1 MTQHALKT
9 LRFVRLAL
17 MAGVGFPLILASNA
31 FAQLPVP
38 AVPAE
43 PGAPPPS
50 TAEVERVVVTGSN
63 IPTAEETGPN
73 PVDTYRPQDI
83 EKLGIRSAT
92 DLQEFIPQAA
102 GGSVNLNI
110 GNGGDGTIQFNLR
123 GILPKE
129 TLVLIDGKR
138 VAYGSLGAAAGSGGP
153 DINLIPFSMVDHIDI
168 LKDGASAVYGSDAIS
183 GVVNFFLIHKF
194 RGLEIGATY
203 GNTNL
208 GASNEMGEWEAW
220 IKAGTGDDKTDIVVI
235 ADFWERL
242 GGVFSRDRD
251 ISSNGFQIPFGGFDN
266 RSGNFPGRVQSARL
280 LPSLFFG
287 PGGNP
292 IPGVNTPL
300 PHSAPNRKTS
310 PFYKNPYAIN
320 PNAYPG
326 APGIIGPNSFAGVN
340 GAPQFG
346 TDYKGGGDYFFFN
359 FAAFTPALPPGD
371 RQVYYGSF
379 TRDICDKYLT
389 VFGDFKYARS
399 YFDASLAAV
408 PFTPDPFHNG
418 TTGTFF
424 SPQGISVPI
433 TNPFNPFTVADA
445 VIPNFFPDGSGLP
458 VTTGVRYRG
467 ISDTGPRHEKFT
479 YWDQL
484 FDVGLRGELGLI
496 GDYFKTWNWEAGFRY
511 SRNEGQDLSVGEV
524 SQPGLRAALL
534 DTNPATA
541 FDPFLNIRG
550 QNTPAARS
558 AVYVTL
564 HNSGEYE
571 LPIYYATFNGDLFN
585 LPAGPVSFAI
595 GGEYDAPRFSRDRDA
610 LNTTFNT
617 IGSTDG
623 QSFRVNRD
631 IWGVYEEV
639 RVPFTSPTWNFPGFY
654 SFEVDFA
661 EREEWYS
668 NNTSAV
674 LPSGLFA
681 ATPAEHTR
689 YNAQK
694 PKVSVR
700 WQPIDPKY
708 IGALTLRGS
717 YTEAFHAPTLSELTP
732 ASSQNFPVVADPFSS
747 QTEPQVEERI
757 LGNPTLHPEV
767 AYEWTY
773 GAVYS
778 PKWIKGLTLSA
789 DWWHI
794 DMRDIVATLGAST
807 IINLLHPPTNGAST
821 VITPFGSVFRSA
833 GSNPDTEPGP
843 VDLVIDP
850 NQNLSGVVFEGLDYE
865 AIYIL
870 DSSIFGHGDFGRL
883 TTTVN
888 GTWLSRARLQV
899 AAGTKPFGIA
909 GQFVSTSFPLTSSL
923 PWNRANF
930 SMFYDGPADTW
941 MQGLD
946 VGAVVHWTGQY
957 EDDNQALTGS
967 PKPNMPRTG
976 GPGQSG
982 GFFGPTTGTAAQF
995 PWRAR
1000 KVDAWTTLDLILNYT
1015 FNLPPPAPAEVPGFA
1030 KDGGKN
1036 VVSKD
1041 GKEKNVVPVS
1051 TAEYGCSNWKWW
1063 LNNTTVTL
1071 GMQNVFDQDP
1081 PFVAGSFENGYD
1093 ESLATIKGRFWYV
1106 GLKKRF

>member
-1 MTQHALKT
+1 MTQNALKT
-9 LRFVRLAL
+9 FRFLRLAL

-31 FAQLPVP
+31 FAQLPAP

-43 PGAPPPS
+43 PAAPPPS

-92 DLQEFIPQAA
+92 DLQQFIPQQA
-102 GGSVNLNI
+102 GGTVNLNI

-123 GILPKE
+123 GLLPKE
-129 TLVLIDGKR
+129 TLILIDGKR
-138 VAYGSLGAAAGSGGP
+138 VAYGSLGVAGFSGGP
-153 DINLIPFSMVDHIDI
+153 DINLIPFSMIDHVDI
-168 LKDGASAVYGSDAIS
+168 LKDGASAVYGSDAIA
-183 GVVNFFLIHKF
+183 GVVNFFLVHKF
-194 RGLEIGATY
+194 RGLEIGGTY
-203 GNTNL
+203 GNTNM

-235 ADFWERL
+235 ADFWQRL

-251 ISSNGFQIPFGGFDN
+251 ISSNGNFDPFGGFDA
-266 RSGNFPGRVQSARL
+266 RSGNFPGRLGSSRL
-280 LPSLFFG
+280 VPSIFFSSF
-287 PGGNP
+287 
-292 IPGVNTPL
+292 TPT
-300 PHSAPNRKTS
+300 PHSAPNRANS
-310 PFYKNPYAIN
+310 PFYVSPAVFGIRFKLDNLGNLKPSDGNYS
-320 PNAYPG
+320 AY
-326 APGIIGPNSFAGVN
+326 
-340 GAPQFG
+340 
-346 TDYKGGGDYFFFN
+346 N
-359 FAAFTPALPPGD
+359 FASVTPALPPGD

-389 VFGDFKYARS
+389 IFGDFKYARS
-399 YFDASLAAV
+399 YFDSSLAAV
-408 PFTPDPFHNG
+408 PFTPDPFHIPG
-418 TTGTFF
+418 TEFATVGP
-424 SPQGISVPI
+424 SGPNGISVPI
-433 TNPFNPFTVADA
+433 ANPFNPFTVGDVTLNINGA
-445 VIPNFFPDGSGLP
+445 P
-458 VTTGVRYRG
+458 VPLTTGVRFRG
-467 ISDTGPRHEKFT
+467 INDTGTRSEKFT

-484 FDVGLRGELGLI
+484 FDVGLRGEMGEFA
-496 GDYFKTWNWEAGFRY
+496 DYLKTWNWELGFRY
-511 SRNEGQDLSVGEV
+511 SRNEGQDLSIGEV

-534 DTNPATA
+534 DTNPQTA
-541 FDPFLNIRG
+541 FNPFGGFFR
-550 QNTPAARS
+550 QNTGAARQ

-571 LPIYYATFNGDLFN
+571 LPIYYATINGDLFN

-595 GGEYDAPRFSRDRDA
+595 GGEYDAPRFTRDRDA
-610 LNTTFNT
+610 LNNTFNS
-617 IGSTDG
+617 IGSVDG

-631 IWGVYEEV
+631 IWGIYEEI

-668 NNTSAV
+668 NNTSSV
-674 LPSGLFA
+674 LASGLF
-681 ATPAEHTR
+681 PAVPSTHTR

-700 WQPIDPKY
+700 WQPMDPKY

-717 YTEAFHAPTLSELTP
+717 YTEAFHAPTLGELTP
-732 ASSQNFPVVADPFSS
+732 ASSQNFPIVADPFSS
-747 QTEPQVEERI
+747 QTEPQIEERVV
-757 LGNPTLHPEV
+757 GNPNLHPEV

-778 PKWIKGLTLSA
+778 PKWIKGMTLSA

-794 DMRDIVATLGAST
+794 DMRDIVTALGAQT
-807 IINLLHPPTNGAST
+807 IILENPPPTNGAST
-821 VITPFGSVFRSA
+821 VVGSSGQTVSRSA
-833 GSNPDTEPGP
+833 GVAPNLEPGP
-843 VDLVIDP
+843 VAFVVDP
-850 NQNLSGVVFEGLDYE
+850 SANLSGAIFEGLDYE

-870 DSSIFGHGDFGRL
+870 DSTIFGGSDWGRI

-888 GTWLSRARLQV
+888 GTWLSRAEFQ
-899 AAGTKPFGIA
+899 AGPDVKRVGIA
-909 GQFVSTSFPLTSSL
+909 GQFLPPGFALTSSL
-923 PWNRANF
+923 PWHRANF

-946 VGAVVHWTGQY
+946 VGAVVHWTAQY
-957 EDDNQALTGS
+957 EDDNASLTGS
-967 PKPNMPRTG
+967 TKLQNPRS
-976 GPGQSG
+976 GPVPSN
-982 GFFGPTTGTAAQF
+982 
-995 PWRAR
+995 AR
-1000 KVDAWTTLDLILNYT
+1000 KVAALTTLDLILNYT

-1036 VVSKD
+1036 VRSGKD
-1041 GKEKNVVPVS
+1041 GKEKNVVPVA
-1051 TAEYGCSNWKWW
+1051 TAEYGCNNWRWW

-1071 GMQNVFDQDP
+1071 GMQNVTDEDP

>member
-1 MTQHALKT
+1 MEKLMTKNVLNKLGFLGAV
-9 LRFVRLAL
+9 FVA
-17 MAGVGFPLILASNA
+17 AVGFPLIFASSA
-31 FAQLPVP
+31 SAQLPAP
-38 AVPAE
+38 AVPDNPA
-43 PGAPPPS
+43 APAPQ
-50 TAEVERVVVTGSN
+50 AEVERVVVTGSN

-83 EKLGIRSAT
+83 EKLGIRNAT
-92 DLQEFIPQAA
+92 DLTTFIPQEA
-102 GGSVNLNI
+102 GGTVNQNI
-110 GNGGDGTIQFNLR
+110 ANGGDGTVQLNLR

-129 TLVLIDGKR
+129 TLILIDGKR
-138 VAYGSLGAAAGSGGP
+138 IAQAALFGGY
-153 DINLIPFSMVDHIDI
+153 DIQLIPFSMIDHIDI
-168 LKDGASAVYGSDAIS
+168 LKDGASAVYGTDAVA
-183 GVVNFFLIHKF
+183 GVVNYFLIHKF
-194 RGLEIGATY
+194 RGLEIGGTY
-203 GNTNL
+203 GNTNM

-235 ADFWERL
+235 ADFWQRL
-242 GGVFSRDRD
+242 NGIFSRDRD
-251 ISSNGFQIPFGGFDN
+251 ISSNGFFIPFGGFEE
-266 RSGNFPGRVQSARL
+266 RSGNFPGRVAGSRL
-280 LPSLFFG
+280 LPKLFFG
-287 PGGNP
+287 PGGTP
-292 IPGVNTPL
+292 QPGVNTPV
-300 PHSAPNRKTS
+300 PHSAANRQTS
-310 PFYKNPYAIN
+310 PFYISLFSFSIYTPVFGV
-320 PNAYPG
+320 YPD
-326 APGIIGPNSFAGVN
+326 F
-340 GAPQFG
+340 
-346 TDYKGGGDYFFFN
+346 YGGGDYFFFN
-359 FAAFTPALPPGD
+359 FAAFTPDLPPGD

-389 VFGDFKYARS
+389 VFGDFKYSRS
-399 YFDASLAAV
+399 YFDSSLAAV

-424 SPQGISVPI
+424 SPSGISVPI

-445 VIPNFFPDGSGLP
+445 TIPNFFPDGSGLP

-467 ISDTGPRHEKFT
+467 VSDTGPRHEKFT

-550 QNTPAARS
+550 QNTAAARS

-617 IGSTDG
+617 IGSVDG

-681 ATPAEHTR
+681 GLPAEHSR

-694 PKVSVR
+694 PKVSVP
-700 WQPIDPKY
+700 WQPLDPKY
-708 IGALTLRGS
+708 IGAVTLRGS
-717 YTEAFHAPTLSELTP
+717 YTEAFHAPTLGELTP
-732 ASSQNFPVVADPFSS
+732 ASSQNFPLVADPFSS
-747 QTEPQVEERI
+747 QTEPQVEERVI
-757 LGNPTLHPEV
+757 GNPALHPEV

-794 DMRDIVATLGAST
+794 DMRDVVTTLGAST

-821 VITPFGSVFRSA
+821 VITPFASVFRSV
-833 GSNPDTEPGP
+833 GSTPDTYPGP

-899 AAGTKPFGIA
+899 APPSVNPDGTLNPGTKPFGIA

-923 PWNRANF
+923 PWQRANF
-930 SMFYDGPADTW
+930 SMFYDGPADTSK
-941 MQGLD
+941 QGFD

-1000 KVDAWTTLDLILNYT
+1000 KVDAWTTLDLILSYT
-1015 FNLPPPAPAEVPGFA
+1015 FNVPPPAPAEVPGFA

-1041 GKEKNVVPVS
+1041 
-1051 TAEYGCSNWKWW
+1051 
-1063 LNNTTVTL
+1063 
-1071 GMQNVFDQDP
+1071 
-1081 PFVAGSFENGYD
+1081 
-1093 ESLATIKGRFWYV
+1093 
-1106 GLKKRF
+1106 